1 MEVLSRSQLQRI
13 LHIDNIRTINAILS
27 SMSNYLNHARLTENA
42 YYLNK
47 KGRDYLG
54 SNKAVNKTNQ
64 LEHKLMRNDLRI
76 YYDYP
81 QDWRN
86 EPELTITVNGK
97 REKIVPDA
105 TFTMQE
111 TNIFVEIDN
120 KQSMVNNYKKIDFY
134 AKASPVIAN
143 KTGNEPMLVFYTKS
157 EIRREKLLA
166 YGQEKGLQIGALTV
180 TDLQ

>member
-1 MEVLSRSQLQRI
+1 M
-13 LHIDNIRTINAILS
+13 
-27 SMSNYLNHARLTENA
+27 
-42 YYLNK
+42 
-47 KGRDYLG
+47 
-54 SNKAVNKTNQ
+54 
-64 LEHKLMRNDLRI
+64 RI

-180 TDLQ
+180 TDLR